1 MEENTSVIPSET
13 TNQTTPSETQATP
26 IKGGP
31 KAIKPSAEPK
41 PLAQP
46 KRAPKTTGKTTGDN
60 ATPKTEQVKNA
71 QRTLTQE
78 QVNKII
84 QRRILASQTNLYKKY
99 GANDATEFEALIS
112 KANKYGDL
120 ETQYNQTL
128 EKLQTYE
135 NKKFLFENGVS
146 LSKYDDV
153 VTYMKG
159 KGLDLTPVNVQEVL
173 KTHPEWIRQAKKPAV
188 GPARVGNTGSISQ
201 PRVSDAEVIRGLF
214 PSLTK
219 K

>member
-1 MEENTSVIPSET
+1 MEEKSSVIPAET
-13 TNQTTPSETQATP
+13 TTQTTASETQATP
-26 IKGGP
+26 VKGGP

-46 KRAPKTTGKTTGDN
+46 KRAPKVIGKAKGGN
-60 ATPKTEQVKNA
+60 ATPTNEQVQNA

-84 QRRILASQTNLYKKY
+84 QKRIAASQTNLYKKY
-99 GANDATEFEALIS
+99 GAKDLTEFEALIA
-112 KANKYGDL
+112 KANKYGEL

-128 EKLQTYE
+128 EKLQTFE
-135 NKKFLFENGVS
+135 NKKFLYENGVS

-153 VTYMKG
+153 ITYMKG
-159 KGLDLTPVNVQEVL
+159 KGLELTPVSVQEVL
-173 KTHPEWIRQAKKPAV
+173 KTHPEWVRQTKKPAV
-188 GPARVGNTGSISQ
+188 GPARVGNTGSVSQ
-201 PRVSDAEVIRGLF
+201 PRVSDAEIIRGLF